1 MYEAVVPYP
10 EGDSTVSRFALTA
23 SEYDF
28 DGVVCRR
35 MRPTDAPDET
45 PDATDLRE
53 AFGVDVVEAVEIDD
67 DDPQS
72 ASGSVGNYRPKT
84 TLLCVRGG
92 TDALNRYAVEEER
105 VDVLTRPFA
114 DDGDVNHVLAK
125 AAATNGVRIAFDLGP
140 VLRSDG
146 GRRVQHLKKLRKLR
160 ELVRQYDTPFVVTGS
175 PRSHLELRAP
185 RELRAVGETIGFEPE
200 EIESGLAEWG
210 RLAARNRERASEEFI
225 APGVKRGKHEE
236 DPR

>member
-1 MYEAVVPYP
+1 MYEAVAPYP
-10 EGDSTVSRFALTA
+10 EGESTASRYALTA
-23 SEYDF
+23 SEYGF

-35 MRPTDAPDET
+35 TRPTDAPESE
-45 PDATDLRE
+45 PATADIRSE
-53 AFGVDVVEAVEIDD
+53 FGVDVVDAVEIDA

-92 TDALNRYAVEEER
+92 TDAVNRYAVEAER

-114 DDGDVNHVLAK
+114 DGGDVNHVLAK
-125 AAATNGVRIAFDLGP
+125 AAATNGVRIAFELGP

-185 RELRAVGETIGFEPE
+185 RELRAVGETIGFDPE

-210 RLAARNRERASEEFI
+210 RLADRNRERASEEFI

-236 DPR
+236 DT

>member
-1 MYEAVVPYP
+1 VYEAAVPYP
-10 EGDSTVSRFALTA
+10 EGESTASRLALTA
-23 SEYDF
+23 SEYGF
-28 DGVVCRR
+28 EGVVCRR
-35 MRPTDAPDET
+35 TPSDAPET
-45 PDATDLRE
+45 TPAAAALRE
-53 AFGVDVVEAVEIDD
+53 EFGIDVVDAVEIDPD
-67 DDPQS
+67 DRQS

-114 DDGDVNHVLAK
+114 DGGDVNHVLAK
-125 AAATNGVRIAFDLGP
+125 AAVTNGVRIAFELGP

-160 ELVRQYDTPFVVTGS
+160 ELVREYDTPFVVTGS
-175 PRSHLELRAP
+175 PRSHLQLRAP
-185 RELRAVGETIGFEPE
+185 RELRAVGATIGFDPE

-210 RLAARNRERASEEFI
+210 RLAERNRERASEEFI
-225 APGVKRGKHEE
+225 APGVKRGKYEE